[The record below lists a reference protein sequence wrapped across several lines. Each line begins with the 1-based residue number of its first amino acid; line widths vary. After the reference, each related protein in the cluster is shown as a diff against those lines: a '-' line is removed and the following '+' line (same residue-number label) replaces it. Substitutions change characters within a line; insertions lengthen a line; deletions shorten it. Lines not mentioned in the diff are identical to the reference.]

1 MPNRVNKPD
10 TTNPFSNPC
19 YAPLSLALWSSSNRN
34 LLPSSS
40 RFLYFFLSVD
50 NLFPDGYFA
59 IAFLRPPHAHR
70 RTTMTTPRP
79 VDFDYRTD
87 LRWIPSGLKKHRL
100 YSALKLEKKQ
110 AALFHTDSSTQRRH
124 IAAIARPR
132 RPNVEGMDSEHAQLE
147 SRARERVVEGL
158 REENRRKGGRPM
170 RLEPRCGS
178 DRHLDAEVRGG
189 QPQLGSCFVTKS
201 RGLLPAAALT
211 PQQSLDA
218 LLRQRRQQLLA
229 EQGKR
234 RPAGR
239 RRGRVRK
246 ASVVDGVRPRRIGG
260 GGEAE
265 EVRTRKVDRSWNDF
279 LDCDAWGYAMDGE
292 GGGGGS
298 GYGSGVSFAADANM
312 TQNINEDDN
321 VLKNGEAKHA
331 LLSSTLHTLNERMST
346 TLSRIKGQE
355 ERQQQVLVGRR
366 QRGAKAHMKAKSLNV
381 PSFKNHP
388 TYRRTQLAEQRK
400 RDALRQ
406 VAEGAVERERV
417 DQEMREKKR
426 EERALEK
433 LECEVMLELSL
444 LGTSGG
450 ATASGGDAGGTAGVP
465 FAFSRRRP
473 STAPSVG
480 VVGDA
485 GGRGGHWTKGVG
497 GSRGGRGK
505 LSTSVRDDNCS
516 SHTIRRRSRTSRRGL
531 VVGSTIGSTT
541 SPSVY
546 GVNLLRREMG
556 GDY

>member
-1 MPNRVNKPD
+1 
-10 TTNPFSNPC
+10 
-19 YAPLSLALWSSSNRN
+19 
-34 LLPSSS
+34 
-40 RFLYFFLSVD
+40 
-50 NLFPDGYFA
+50 
-59 IAFLRPPHAHR
+59 
-70 RTTMTTPRP
+70 MTTPRSA
-79 VDFDYRTD
+79 DSDSRTD

-100 YSALKLEKKQ
+100 YSTLKLEKKQ

-158 REENRRKGGRPM
+158 REENRRKAGRPM

-178 DRHLDAEVRGG
+178 DRHLDAEVRAAAVGNR
-189 QPQLGSCFVTKS
+189 FVTKS

-229 EQGKR
+229 KQGKR
-234 RPAGR
+234 RPAAGR
-239 RRGRVRK
+239 LRVRRVRK
-246 ASVVDGVRPRRIGG
+246 ASAVDGVRPRRIGG

-265 EVRTRKVDRSWNDF
+265 EVRPRKVDRSWNDF
-279 LDCDAWGYAMDGE
+279 LDCDAWSYAMDGE
-292 GGGGGS
+292 DGGEGT
-298 GYGSGVSFAADANM
+298 GYTYGRNPTGVSFAADANM
-312 TQNINEDDN
+312 SQNNEDDD

-346 TLSRIKGQE
+346 TLSRIKGRE
-355 ERQQQVLVGRR
+355 ERQQQVLEGRR
-366 QRGAKAHMKAKSLNV
+366 RRGGVKGAHMNARSLNV
-381 PSFKNHP
+381 PSFKDHP

-400 RDALRQ
+400 TDAMRQ
-406 VAEGAVERERV
+406 VAKGAVERERV
-417 DQEMREKKR
+417 EQEMREKKR

-433 LECEVMLELSL
+433 MECEAMLELSL
-444 LGTSGG
+444 LGTSGR
-450 ATASGGDAGGTAGVP
+450 ATASEGDAGGTTGVP

-480 VVGDA
+480 AVGDV
-485 GGRGGHWTKGVG
+485 GSRGGHRTKGVG
-497 GSRGGRGK
+497 GSRGGWGK
-505 LSTSVRDDNCS
+505 LGTSVGGGEGSKSMGRP
-516 SHTIRRRSRTSRRGL
+516 SRTLRRGL

-541 SPSVY
+541 SPGVC

-556 GDY
+556 GGY